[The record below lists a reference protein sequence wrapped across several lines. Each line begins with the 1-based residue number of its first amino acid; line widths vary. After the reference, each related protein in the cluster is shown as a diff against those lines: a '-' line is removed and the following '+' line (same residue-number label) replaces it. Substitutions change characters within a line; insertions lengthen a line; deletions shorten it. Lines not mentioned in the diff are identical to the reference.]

1 MRAEWRYPVESGES
15 TRNSLLEILR
25 KEMGELRGMAD
36 PRRRSD
42 SFPVSSPEA
51 NEEQSD
57 SGEEL
62 TREEIDAIAATMAA
76 SRAAKKL
83 ALCYMCEIC
92 KDRSPCAPLH
102 QSQYFYLASR
112 SWRLHTW
119 SYVLPLTL
127 AIQGFKNLL
136 FFKLSLLLNELRVLS
151 SIPVLPFVCD
161 SPTTR
166 ISCLNLTTIAQSP
179 RSIII
184 KYSVHV
190 SSDG

>member
-1 MRAEWRYPVESGES
+1 MALPSWIRWIY
-15 TRNSLLEILR
+15 
-25 KEMGELRGMAD
+25 KE
-36 PRRRSD
+36 
-42 SFPVSSPEA
+42 F
-51 NEEQSD
+51 
-57 SGEEL
+57 
-62 TREEIDAIAATMAA
+62 
-76 SRAAKKL
+76 
-83 ALCYMCEIC
+83 MCEIC
-92 KDRSPCAPLH
+92 KNRSPCAPLH

-127 AIQGFKNLL
+127 TIQGFKNLL

-179 RSIII
+179 RSIIS

-190 SSDG
+190 SSDGWEEIVRESKVTRLDRVYPLTWSAEERSAWIRQNSFLSKK